1 MDTSPPQGVREVEK
15 VKDFS
20 DLIPA
25 APEIFM
31 AVAAMALLMFGVFR
45 RNSDSFVATII
56 AVAAMAVAGVLLLVG
71 QDGMGFHGMFIA
83 DSFAVYAKILVL
95 IGSAVTL
102 GMARGYMQREE
113 IYRFEYPVLV
123 LLATLGMM
131 MMISAANFMSLYMG
145 LELQSLALYVL
156 AAYQRDSSRS
166 TESGV
171 KYYILGSLASGLML
185 YGISLVYGFSGTVD
199 FADVARTV
207 TDPTGTHIGVV
218 VGMVFIL
225 AGLAFKVAAVP
236 FHMWTPDVYE
246 GAPTPITAFFS
257 IAPKVAAMA
266 LFVRVMVGPF
276 GGMVDQWRQVV
287 VFISILS
294 MILGSLAAIPQS
306 NIKRLMAYS
315 SIGHVGYLLVGLAAG
330 TVTGVQGILFYL
342 TVYLFMNVGTFVVI
356 LSMRQRGRTVE
367 GIEDL
372 AGLSKTNPLMAGA
385 MAIFM
390 FSMAGIP
397 PMAGFWGKFYIFKAA
412 VDANMITLAVI
423 GILTS
428 VIGAYYY
435 LRIVKIMYFDE
446 PADSF
451 DRPVG
456 GGMVAIM
463 GVCALMVMLI
473 TIIPAQLVAQAGVA
487 ASVLFR

>member
-1 MDTSPPQGVREVEK
+1 MK
-15 VKDFS
+15 VQDFN

-25 APEIFM
+25 VPEIFM

-45 RNSDSFVATII
+45 KNGDSFIATVLAIL
-56 AVAAMAVAGVLLLVG
+56 ALGVAGVLLLVG
-71 QDGMGFHGMFIA
+71 EGGRGFQGMFIA
-83 DSFAVYAKILVL
+83 DSFAVYAKILVV

-102 GMARGYMQREE
+102 GMAQGYMQREE

-185 YGISLVYGFSGTVD
+185 YGISLVYGFAGTID

-207 TDPTGTHIGVV
+207 TAPSGAHIGVV

-266 LFVRVMVGPF
+266 LFVRVMIGPF

-294 MILGSLAAIPQS
+294 MVLGSLAAIPQS

-315 SIGHVGYLLVGLAAG
+315 AIGHAGYLLVGLAAG
-330 TVTGVQGILFYL
+330 TVGGVQGILFYL

-356 LSMRQRGRTVE
+356 LSMRQRGRMVE
-367 GIEDL
+367 GVEDL
-372 AGLSKTNPLMAGA
+372 AGLSKTNPLMAAA

-412 VDANMITLAVI
+412 IDADMVTLAVI

-456 GGMVAIM
+456 SGMVAVM

-473 TIIPAQLVAQAGVA
+473 TIIPAQLVTQAGLA
-487 ASVLFR
+487 ATVLFR

>member
-1 MDTSPPQGVREVEK
+1 MK
-15 VKDFS
+15 VLWT
-20 DLIPA
+20 DLTPA
-25 APEIFM
+25 TPEIFM

-45 RNSDSFVATII
+45 KNGDHFIATILAIVAMGI
-56 AVAAMAVAGVLLLVG
+56 AAILLLVG
-71 QDGMGFHGMFIA
+71 EGGVGFGKMFIA

-95 IGSAVTL
+95 LGAATTL
-102 GMARGYMQREE
+102 GMARGFMEREE
-113 IYRFEYPVLV
+113 CYRFEFPVLV

-131 MMISAANFMSLYMG
+131 MMISAGNFMSLYMG

-156 AAYQRDSSRS
+156 AAYQRDSVRA
-166 TESGV
+166 TEAGV
-171 KYYILGSLASGLML
+171 KYYILGALASGLLL
-185 YGISLVYGFSGTVD
+185 YGISLVYGFAGTVD
-199 FADVARTV
+199 FAALARTIGS
-207 TDPTGTHIGVV
+207 PTGMHVGVV

-266 LFVRVMVGPF
+266 LLVRVMVGPF
-276 GGMVDQWRQVV
+276 GGMVDQWRQVI

-294 MILGSLAAIPQS
+294 MVLGALAAIPQN

-315 SIGHVGYLLVGLAAG
+315 SIGHVGYLLIGVAAG
-330 TVTGVQGILFYL
+330 DAIGIQGVLFYL
-342 TVYLFMNVGTFVVI
+342 AVYLFMNVGTFAVI
-356 LSMRQRGRTVE
+356 LSMRQKGRMVE
-367 GIEDL
+367 GISDL
-372 AGLSKTNPLMAGA
+372 AGLSRTNPMMAVA
-385 MAIFM
+385 LAIFM

-412 VDANMITLAVI
+412 INANMIPLAVI
-423 GILTS
+423 GVLTS
-428 VIGAYYY
+428 VIAAFYY

-446 PADSF
+446 AADSF

-456 GGMVAIM
+456 GGMATVM
-463 GVCALMVMLI
+463 GVCAVAVMLI
-473 TIIPAQLVAQAGVA
+473 TIIPSQLAAQAGLA
-487 ASVLFR
+487 AAALFH